1 MGGKGGFDA
10 NLLESK
16 STLESVHYIS
26 TNNNKHKVIESRHL
40 KTFKDI

>member
-10 NLLESK
+10 NLLKSK

-26 TNNNKHKVIESRHL
+26 TNNKHKAIELRHL
-40 KTFKDI
+40 NL